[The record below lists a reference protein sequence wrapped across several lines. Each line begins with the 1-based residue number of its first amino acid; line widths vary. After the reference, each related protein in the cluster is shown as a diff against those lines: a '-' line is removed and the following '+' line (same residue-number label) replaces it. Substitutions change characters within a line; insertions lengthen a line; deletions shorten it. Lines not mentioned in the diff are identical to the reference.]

1 MATLDDILIS
11 VGIRDNTG
19 GPSQRIQQRM
29 DAIRESSNNL
39 GRSLSKLLT
48 TLPAMAPAF
57 AGASV
62 AAGALASTVGGA
74 VVATGALYAAMKPQ
88 IGLVQEN
95 AEAAQKLAD
104 AQETAARKKA
114 LADKLSAEGSD
125 LAGKAQKAA
134 ASAALAAADAQAAY
148 ERQTAGIPKSTA
160 DSALALAKLKT
171 TYEEWSTSLAG
182 DTMPIFT
189 SGLNTLRTIIPK
201 LTPLVKGAASIF
213 RELMQQV
220 EKKVQTKAFDDFMK
234 RLTDW
239 SLGGLR
245 KTIDGIGAIYDKIAA
260 FVLSD
265 GFQQFLD
272 MGGESGQNIADIL
285 QKLGQFMAE
294 FIEAAGPLAGLSFYV
309 LQVLA
314 DALNAIPRDLLEILA
329 PTILSIAIA
338 MRLWN
343 AALAIYAAYQTLAN
357 IAANGF
363 PAVWIMAAIVG
374 LIALIVTL
382 WKKNETFRRIVTQAW
397 NAVKSAVLSVV
408 NWFRDKAWPWM
419 KGVWDNIANG
429 ARSAVEGVKET
440 FNDVVDWFGGL
451 PGRIAAAGRGMWD
464 SVQDGLKQALN
475 GAIYVINQGIWF
487 INDKLIGNANRIPGV
502 DIPFIPYIPYLA
514 KGGITTGPTMAMIGE
529 GREQEAVLPLSKL
542 QHLLDVNAATAL
554 ATARTPRV
562 EPAQTRL
569 LFELRGGSRAFREFF
584 QESVRSTAGGD
595 VVKFAEG

>member
-29 DAIRESSNNL
+29 DSLEESGKSL
-39 GRSLSKLLT
+39 GKSLAGALSLG
-48 TLPAMAPAF
+48 PALAPA
-57 AGASV
+57 AA

-74 VVATGALYAAMKPQ
+74 AVAAGALYAAIIPQ
-88 IGLVQEN
+88 VGAV
-95 AEAAQKLAD
+95 
-104 AQETAARKKA
+104 
-114 LADKLSAEGSD
+114 SD
-125 LAGKAQKAA
+125 
-134 ASAALAAADAQAAY
+134 ASAAYDKYKDAVAASGANSEEAKEALKAYQDQLASMPEATRAASK
-148 ERQTAGIPKSTA
+148 EFIG
-160 DSALALAKLKT
+160 LK
-171 TYEEWSTSLAG
+171 EDFKGWSDSLAG
-182 DTMPIFT
+182 DTMPVFT
-189 SGLNTLRTIIPK
+189 SGLQVLRRILPK
-201 LTPLVKGAASIF
+201 LTPLVKGAAAIF
-213 RELMQQV
+213 GNLMDRI
-220 EKKVQTKAFDDFMK
+220 KGKVDSPGFDRFMAK
-234 RLTDW
+234 MTDW
-239 SLGGLR
+239 ALNSLQ
-245 KTIDGIGAIYDKIAA
+245 KTIDGLVWISEKVAG
-260 FVLSD
+260 FVMSE

-272 MGGESGQNIADIL
+272 MGGESGQNIVDIL

-294 FIEAAGPLAGLSFYV
+294 FVDAAGPLAGLSFYV

-374 LIALIVTL
+374 LIALVVTL
-382 WKKNETFRRIVTQAW
+382 WKKNETFRRIVTEAW
-397 NAVKSAVLSVV
+397 NAVKRAVLSVV

-419 KGVWDNIANG
+419 KGVWDSIANG

-440 FNDVVDWFGGL
+440 FNDVVNWFGRL

-542 QHLLDVNAATAL
+542 QYLLDTNAATAL

>member
-1 MATLDDILIS
+1 MATLDDVLIS

-29 DAIRESSNNL
+29 DSLEESGKSL
-39 GRSLSKLLT
+39 GKSLAGALSLG
-48 TLPAMAPAF
+48 PALAPA
-57 AGASV
+57 AA

-74 VVATGALYAAMKPQ
+74 AVAAGALYAAIIPQ
-88 IGLVQEN
+88 VGAITEVSAAYDKYKDAVAASGASSDEAKEALKAYQDQLASMPEATQAASKEFIGLKEDF
-95 AEAAQKLAD
+95 K
-104 AQETAARKKA
+104 
-114 LADKLSAEGSD
+114 GWSD
-125 LAGKAQKAA
+125 
-134 ASAALAAADAQAAY
+134 
-148 ERQTAGIPKSTA
+148 
-160 DSALALAKLKT
+160 
-171 TYEEWSTSLAG
+171 SLAG

-189 SGLNTLRTIIPK
+189 KGLQTIRTILPK
-201 LTPLVKGAASIF
+201 LTPLVKGAAAIF
-213 RELMQQV
+213 DELMTKIQA
-220 EKKVQTKAFDDFMK
+220 KVDSPGFDRFMK
-234 RLTDW
+234 QMTDW
-239 SLGGLR
+239 ALGSLQ
-245 KTIDGIGAIYDKIAA
+245 KTIDGLVWISEKVAG
-260 FVLSD
+260 FVMSD

-285 QKLGQFMAE
+285 QKLGQFMGE

-314 DALNAIPRDLLEILA
+314 DALNAIPKDVLEILA
-329 PTILSIAIA
+329 PTILAIAVA

-343 AALAIYAAYQTLAN
+343 AALAVYAMYQTLAN

-374 LIALIVTL
+374 LAVALVML
-382 WKKNETFRRIVTQAW
+382 WKKSETFRRIVTGAW
-397 NAVKSAVLSVV
+397 NAVKDAVMSVV

-464 SVQDGLKQALN
+464 SIQNGLKEALN

-502 DIPFIPYIPYLA
+502 NIPWIPYIPYLA

-542 QHLLDVNAATAL
+542 QYLLDTNASAAI
-554 ATARTPRV
+554 ASARTPRV
-562 EPAQTRL
+562 QPAESRL
-569 LFELRGGSRAFREFF
+569 VLELRGGSRAFREFF
-584 QESVRSTAGGD
+584 QESVRVTAGGD
-595 VVKFAEG
+595 VLKFAEG